1 MLDMKIVLQTLE
13 NSGQKIRSLAHLGAN
28 HAQGRSEYIQN
39 GIQKLLWVEALPD
52 LVDDLRHR
60 LSSTGDVILQGVL
73 SNISDENVTF
83 NVASNNGMSSSIFEF
98 KDHVEKY
105 PSIKM
110 VKSVDLKTVTLDDL
124 MKRHSL
130 EFDYDMAVLDLQ
142 GAELK
147 ALQGARCLL
156 DRVSAIACEVSC
168 IELYKNAPLETDIDN
183 FMSKN
188 SFTKLMSAYTEY
200 GWGETLYIKKRAA

>member
-1 MLDMKIVLQTLE
+1 MKIVLQTLE

-130 EFDYDMAVLDLQ
+130 EFDYDMAVFDLQ